1 MNCSSARNRI
11 LALPDPEVLPESL
24 QAHVENCAGCQAW
37 RRLAIQVDAAVAAI
51 PVPVSDGNVKR
62 QLLTQFQVSPTRS
75 AKLKKPAATVD
86 PVAKIIKTLPT
97 GVKPAAQPA
106 GPRQA
111 LGERLARLWP
121 AGLIA
126 AAILVGA
133 ISWAI
138 LGGKSNDNQALA
150 SAGPDPML
158 SDIVSAKVKLDTAPD
173 AVGRVYVLATLADTI
188 HEEAR
193 TLSKVT
199 PGEEMTSLAKMY
211 DQVVRD
217 ALVPQARALTG
228 EERRTKLPV
237 YAERLAKAEQEA
249 NRLSNEAPVGSDQA
263 LKDIA
268 ESAKAGR
275 IELAKLI
282 QGGEL

>member
-1 MNCSSARNRI
+1 VNCASARNRI
-11 LALPDPEVLPESL
+11 LALADPAVLPESL
-24 QAHVENCAGCQAW
+24 DAHVSNCATCQAW
-37 RRLAIQVDAAVAAI
+37 LRLAIQVDTAVAAI
-51 PVPVSDGNVKR
+51 PVPVSDGKAKR
-62 QLLTQFQVSPTRS
+62 QLLSQFQGSPARS
-75 AKLKKPAATVD
+75 AKLKKPASA
-86 PVAKIIKTLPT
+86 AEAEANIIMTPPPT
-97 GVKPAAQPA
+97 MKPAAQPA
-106 GPRQA
+106 APRQP

-138 LGGKSNDNQALA
+138 LGGKSNDNQVLA

-158 SDIVSAKVKLDTAPD
+158 SDVVGAKVRLDTAPD
-173 AVGRVYVLATLADTI
+173 AVGRVDVLATLADTI

-211 DQVVRD
+211 DQVVRE

-228 EERRTKLPV
+228 EERRTKLPA
-237 YAERLAKAEQEA
+237 YQERLAKAEQEA
-249 NRLSNEAPVGSDQA
+249 NRLANEAPVGSDQA

-282 QGGEL
+282 QGGET

>member
-1 MNCSSARNRI
+1 MNCASARNRI
-11 LALPDPEVLPESL
+11 LALSDPAVLPESL
-24 QAHVENCAGCQAW
+24 EAHVSACAACEAW
-37 RRLAIQVDAAVAAI
+37 RRLAMQVDAAVLAI
-51 PVPVSDGNVKR
+51 PVPASDGNAKR
-62 QLLTQFQVSPTRS
+62 QLLAQFQVPAARS
-75 AKLKKPAATVD
+75 AKLKKPAVATEGE
-86 PVAKIIKTLPT
+86 KLIIKIPSPLTKPT
-97 GVKPAAQPA
+97 AQPVS
-106 GPRQA
+106 PRQP

-138 LGGKSNDNQALA
+138 LGGKSNDNQAMA

-158 SDIVSAKVKLDTAPD
+158 SDVVVAKVKLDTAPD
-173 AVGRVYVLATLADTI
+173 AIGRVDVLATLADTI

-211 DQVVRD
+211 DQVVRE

-228 EERRTKLPV
+228 EERRTKLPG
-237 YAERLAKAEQEA
+237 YQERLAKAEQEA
-249 NRLSNEAPVGSDQA
+249 NRLANEAPVGSDQA

-268 ESAKAGR
+268 ETAKAGR